1 MRPPQPGLQTPSYWS
16 ATPAH
21 SNELEGRITK
31 IEVTQEAHQGKISYL
46 ERAVQGLIYA
56 VAALAS
62 SKSGDVVDTLLSILK
77 AKL

>member
-1 MRPPQPGLQTPSYWS
+1 MRQPQHASQMRSHWS
-16 ATPAH
+16 ETHEH

-31 IEVTQEAHQGKISYL
+31 IEVTQEAHKGKISYL

-62 SKSGDVVDTLLSILK
+62 SKSGDVVDTLLSILR

>member
-1 MRPPQPGLQTPSYWS
+1 MRPPPHASQTPLSWN
-16 ATPAH
+16 ATLEH

-62 SKSGDVVDTLLSILK
+62 SKSGDVVDTLLSILR

>member
-1 MRPPQPGLQTPSYWS
+1 MQRRHNGLQTAYGSNS
-16 ATPAH
+16 TPEH
-21 SNELEGRITK
+21 SNAIEGRITVL
-31 IEVTQEAHQGKISYL
+31 EVTQEAHKGKISYL